1 MVGRFPNETSAL
13 AMIFSILD
21 EERLKWQN
29 VMMKAHDIAW
39 IEEASKA
46 LGQEP
51 IKLEFLEKALV
62 A

>member
-1 MVGRFPNETSAL
+1 VVGRFPNETSAL
-13 AMIFSILD
+13 AMVFSILD

-39 IEEASKA
+39 IEEALKA
-46 LGQEP
+46 LEQEP
-51 IKLEFLEKALV
+51 VKLEFLEKALV